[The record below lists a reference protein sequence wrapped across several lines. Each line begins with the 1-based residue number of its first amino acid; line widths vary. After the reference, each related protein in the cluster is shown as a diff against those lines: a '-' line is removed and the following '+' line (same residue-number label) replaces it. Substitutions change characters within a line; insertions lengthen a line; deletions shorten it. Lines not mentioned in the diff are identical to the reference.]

1 MEIHLW
7 WLETELPAKQWLREN
22 TGADQ
27 VPSHVVAAVEKAG
40 GTMTNGSLTD
50 REWEF
55 IVTQSEFVD

>member
-7 WLETELPAKQWLREN
+7 WLEIELPAKQWLREN
-22 TGADQ
+22 TGAGA
-27 VPSHVVAAVEKAG
+27 VPSHVVAAVETAG
-40 GTMTNGSLTD
+40 GAMTNGTLTE